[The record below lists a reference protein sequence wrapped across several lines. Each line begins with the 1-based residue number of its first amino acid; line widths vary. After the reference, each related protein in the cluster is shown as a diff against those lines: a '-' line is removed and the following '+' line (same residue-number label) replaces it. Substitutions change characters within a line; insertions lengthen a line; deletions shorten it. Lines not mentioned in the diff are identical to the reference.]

1 MQMKESNPDE
11 RRNTLGFQSAVVA
24 SLVLSVVSFLTTWSG
39 LRAADPIQS
48 KIARGESLA
57 GIPFWEKAESLII
70 TLGLAFGIQALML
83 ALAWIVSRLMMVEDR
98 KRWGLIASIFVGYFA
113 ATSISVTFSYVDLFD
128 RMFSAQK
135 SDWSAETIRERG
147 DVIVEQL
154 IEDLEDDTRSE
165 RSDFAKLQASFQAQ
179 INILSEA
186 STAQRQTILA
196 ELDERRAELSAYRKE
211 VGSARA
217 EAQSAA
223 VGRNALAARLEKSV
237 YDFEKQVAQLTR
249 ERAEIQPTFDS
260 LQAQS
265 REKVDAKLLEE
276 RGAQESG
283 QSGRGPLWREL
294 DREHDI
300 IKAKLEVAENRL
312 ERINRELESANK
324 ALLEGRQQLAI
335 VRGGGDSAAI
345 DEALDAGSDVRAAFL
360 EGEVTALKAQADALD
375 IPQLDFS
382 SGRISE
388 AEINQI
394 ESACTQI
401 KSELIA
407 AQTSGAEAVA
417 DFKPSQIDC
426 TSGGAF
432 ETARRMTALQD
443 SIADVQKACRAS
455 DSEDYANARGTEL
468 IQYIRDNCITQSAL
482 TARKK
487 ATYLEDLRRVSRSRD
502 PEASPLDYSYA
513 ALQDREPQAI
523 FALTLALAADL
534 LILLVSLF
542 GNAGHHIQRPLP
554 AGRSD
559 DEPLPASR
567 QIERREPA
575 LFGNDEDD

>member
-1 MQMKESNPDE
+1 MHAQVSVQ
-11 RRNTLGFQSAVVA
+11 GVCVA
-24 SLVLSVVSFLTTWSG
+24 SGELPGPDQSFCLK
-39 LRAADPIQS
+39 PQ
-48 KIARGESLA
+48 
-57 GIPFWEKAESLII
+57 P
-70 TLGLAFGIQALML
+70 
-83 ALAWIVSRLMMVEDR
+83 
-98 KRWGLIASIFVGYFA
+98 
-113 ATSISVTFSYVDLFD
+113 
-128 RMFSAQK
+128 
-135 SDWSAETIRERG
+135 
-147 DVIVEQL
+147 
-154 IEDLEDDTRSE
+154 
-165 RSDFAKLQASFQAQ
+165 
-179 INILSEA
+179 
-186 STAQRQTILA
+186 AQRQSILA

-249 ERAEIQPTFDS
+249 ERAEIQPDVST
-260 LQAQS
+260 ACRHS
-265 REKVDAKLLEE
+265 RARKADAKLLEE

-283 QSGRGPLWREL
+283 QSGRGPVWRDL

-345 DEALDAGSDVRAAFL
+345 DEALNAGSDVRATFL
-360 EGEVTALKAQADALD
+360 EGEVEALKAQADALD

-432 ETARRMTALQD
+432 ETARRMTSLQD
-443 SIADVQKACRAS
+443 SIAEVQKTCRAS
-455 DSEDYANARGTEL
+455 DSEGYANARGTEL

-542 GNAGHHIQRPLP
+542 GNAGHHTQRPVP
-554 AGRSD
+554 QAGPTD
-559 DEPLPASR
+559 DHFRHQDRLNAASLHSSAMMRTIKARRLTLLILR
-567 QIERREPA
+567 QA
-575 LFGNDEDD
+575 G